1 MWLLKVVFY
10 KICVGL
16 KRHDEQVPYGAF
28 FTEKW
33 ANQLGE
39 QVTGEESIGD
49 LVLD

>member
-1 MWLLKVVFY
+1 MNNKYQYDIEFEMQWF
-10 KICVGL
+10 
-16 KRHDEQVPYGAF
+16 YGAF

-49 LVLD
+49 LMLD